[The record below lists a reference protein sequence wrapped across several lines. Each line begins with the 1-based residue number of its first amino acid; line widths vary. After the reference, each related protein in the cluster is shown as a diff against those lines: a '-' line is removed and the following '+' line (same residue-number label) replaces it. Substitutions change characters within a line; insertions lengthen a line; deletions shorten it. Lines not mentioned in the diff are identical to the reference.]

1 MTFLSLFSGIGGI
14 DLGLE
19 RAGMKCIGQV
29 EIDPFCR
36 RVLVKH
42 WPEVWKHGNV
52 KTLTGELVKQHC
64 GIPDLVVAGFPC
76 QPVSQNG
83 KKQAQDDARWLWPMA
98 ARIIRALRP
107 AGVLLENVSG
117 LLARGIDEVLGDLA
131 ACGYDA
137 EWDSIPAAAFG
148 AEHLRDRV
156 FIFAYPAGA
165 RPQGEES
172 AGRIWGRGL
181 LAQRDRW
188 TTTPRVLRGSHGF
201 PHRVERIRALGNAV
215 VPTVAEYIGRR
226 IIEAAA

>member
-1 MTFLSLFSGIGGI
+1 MTFLSLFSGIGGM

-19 RAGMKCIGQV
+19 RAGMRCVGQV

-36 RVLVKH
+36 RVLAKH
-42 WPEVWKHGNV
+42 WPHVPKHADAETFNGDEFGPFDI
-52 KTLTGELVKQHC
+52 LA
-64 GIPDLVVAGFPC
+64 AGFPC
-76 QPVSQNG
+76 QPVRQNG
-83 KKQAQDDARWLWPMA
+83 QKKAQDDARWLWPIP
-98 ARIIRALRP
+98 ARIVRAIRP
-107 AGVLLENVSG
+107 AGVLLENVTG
-117 LLARGIDEVLGDLA
+117 LLARGLDEVLGDLA

-156 FIFAYPAGA
+156 FIFAYAAGA
-165 RPQGEES
+165 GPQGQES

-181 LAQRDRW
+181 LAQCDRW
-188 TTTPRVLRGSHGF
+188 TTTPRVLRGGDGF